1 MSCEDAGSARA
12 ALERWLDAAL
22 AGRWP
27 GARASSVVMLK
38 GDASNRRFWRVALE
52 APRRGAASRRF
63 WRVAP
68 ASAVAVDLGPDDLP
82 GYVRALNLVSAPPAE
97 PPFLGV
103 QRFLKSIGAAVPEVY
118 VADPQRRM
126 LLVEDVGET
135 SLFQAALDG
144 AAKPAALYRSAIDEL
159 LLIHVEGTRRLD
171 RGGIAAPIAY
181 DARLFRWEMEDFL
194 TTGSGSV
201 AAGTELRALVP
212 ELDDLAAR
220 LGRLAR
226 VLSHRDYH
234 GHNLF
239 LQNGRIRVI
248 DFQDALLAP
257 AAQDL
262 AVLLTTRDT
271 DRVIGPEA
279 ERRLLNYYIAGL
291 VRRSAPCPGAQEF
304 FDGYHLCV
312 LQHALKV
319 IGRFNALERQ
329 GKTGYAAF
337 IPHAAAQARRM
348 LARFAMLPPQDDFP
362 RLRAA
367 FGVR

>member
-1 MSCEDAGSARA
+1 VNVESSTIARWIEGA
-12 ALERWLDAAL
+12 V

-27 GARASSVVMLK
+27 GARAASVAMLK
-38 GDASNRRFWRVALE
+38 GDASNRRFWRIALE
-52 APRRGAASRRF
+52 APRPGRRAP
-63 WRVAP
+63 RATPP
-68 ASAVAVDLGPDDLP
+68 ASAIAVDLGPDDLP
-82 GYVRALNLVSAPPAE
+82 AYVRTLNLVSVPPAE
-97 PPFLGV
+97 PPFLNV
-103 QRFLKSIGAAVPEVY
+103 QRFLKSIGVAVPEIY
-118 VADPQRRM
+118 VADIKGRM
-126 LLVEDVGET
+126 LLVEDVGAT
-135 SLFQAALDG
+135 SLFQAAMDG
-144 AAKPAALYRSAIDEL
+144 ADKPATLYRGAIDEL
-159 LLIHVEGTRRLD
+159 LLIHVEGTRRL
-171 RGGIAAPIAY
+171 GHECIAASIEY
-181 DARLFRWEMEDFL
+181 NERLFRWEMEDFL
-194 TTGSGSV
+194 ATGSASV
-201 AAGTELRALVP
+201 AAGTDLGSLVP

-239 LQNGRIRVI
+239 VQRDRFGAHIRVI

-271 DRVIGPEA
+271 GRVIDPGA
-279 ERRLLNYYIAGL
+279 ERRLLDYYIAGL
-291 VRRSAPCPGAQEF
+291 ARRDATCPDAAAF
-304 FDGYHLCV
+304 LDSYHLCV

-348 LARFAMLPPQDDFP
+348 LAIHPMKSDFP

-367 FGVR
+367 FDVARSGAKE

>member
-1 MSCEDAGSARA
+1 VASPH
-12 ALERWLDAAL
+12 LEPSTPSTVAQWLAEAL

-27 GARASSVVMLK
+27 GARNTSIVMLK
-38 GDASNRRFWRVALE
+38 GDASNRRFWRVAIAAPPSAE
-52 APRRGAASRRF
+52 AALAAP
-63 WRVAP
+63 P
-68 ASAVAVDLGPDDLP
+68 ASAIAIDLGPDVFP
-82 GYVRALNLVSAPPAE
+82 AYVRALKLVSTPPAE
-97 PPFLGV
+97 PPFVNV
-103 QRFLKSIGAAVPEVY
+103 QRFLNSIGAAVPEIY
-118 VADPQRRM
+118 VADAERRM

-144 AAKPAALYRSAIDEL
+144 IAKPVTLYRSAVDEL

-171 RGGIAAPIAY
+171 RGCLAASIAY
-181 DARLFRWEMEDFL
+181 DERLFRWEMEDFL
-194 TTGSGSV
+194 ASGSASV
-201 AAGTELRALVP
+201 VPGTDLGMLAS
-212 ELDDLAAR
+212 ELDDLAER
-220 LGRLAR
+220 LGRLPR

-239 LQNGRIRVI
+239 VQNDRSGQRLRVI

-271 DRVIGPEA
+271 ARIIDPGA
-279 ERRLLNYYIAGL
+279 ERRLLDCYIAGL
-291 VRRSAPCPGAQEF
+291 ARRGAACADAAQF
-304 FDGYHLCV
+304 VDSYYLCV

-337 IPHAAAQARRM
+337 IPYAAAQARRS
-348 LARFAMLPPQDDFP
+348 LGMLPMQYGFS

-367 FGVR
+367 FEVR